1 MKAEKLLS
9 YFGRVGNQRF
19 IPEIDG
25 FRFLAIIPVVL
36 LHLST
41 GLFETSTVY
50 SNAQVEAANEFRQFM
65 LPGAVGVYVFFAIS
79 GFVLALPFA
88 RHYMF
93 NERKVALKGYFVR
106 RLTRL
111 EPPYLITLT
120 VMFLAHW
127 FLLKTEQPGILF
139 EHYIASFFYMHN
151 IVYDHWSLINPVAW
165 SLEIEIQFYLLVPLL
180 TRLFAIRSSNLR
192 RMIILLL
199 IASSYWVQTLLPLGD
214 WHLRP
219 SFLTSYQYFLAGFL
233 IADLYLNDKLQI
245 KKYFWDIL
253 GIVAVFIV
261 FWLEYKKGIY
271 RYFQSPAIIIAF
283 IAAFKGKLL
292 NSFFTNKIVSTI
304 GGMCYITYL
313 IHYAL
318 IHFIFQLVG
327 KVHTGQGFATDY
339 IVNTAIYLP
348 IVIAVSAMAFV
359 LIEKPFM
366 YRDWPQ
372 KVSLFI
378 KEKIYKK

>member
-1 MKAEKLLS
+1 MSTKNTLWNYL
-9 YFGRVGNQRF
+9 GRVTNQRF

-50 SNAQVEAANEFRQFM
+50 NDVQLTEANEFRQF
-65 LPGAVGVYVFFAIS
+65 LAPGLVGVYVFFAIS

-88 RHYMF
+88 RHYML
-93 NERKVALKGYFVR
+93 EEKKVALDGYFLR
-106 RLTRL
+106 RLMRL

-127 FLLKTEQPGILF
+127 MLLKTDSPGLLF
-139 EHYIASFFYMHN
+139 QHYIASFFYMHN
-151 IVYDHWSLINPVAW
+151 IIYNHWSVINPVAW
-165 SLEIEIQFYLLVPLL
+165 SLEIEIQFYLLVPLV
-180 TRLFAIRSSNLR
+180 TRFFAIHNAAIR
-192 RMIILLL
+192 RILIL
-199 IASSYWVQTLLPLGD
+199 ILIFSSYWVQLYLPLGQ
-214 WHLRP
+214 WHLGT
-219 SFLTSYQYFLAGFL
+219 SFLTTYQFFLVGF
-233 IADLYLNDKLQI
+233 IVADLYLSNLLNL
-245 KKYFWDIL
+245 KKYLWDIV
-253 GIVAVFIV
+253 GITAIFII

-271 RYFQSPAIIIAF
+271 RYFQSPAIILAF

-292 NSFFTNKIVSTI
+292 NVFFTNKIVSTI

-318 IHFIFQLVG
+318 IHFIFRLIG
-327 KVHTGQGFATDY
+327 KVHTREGFIIDY
-339 IVNTAIYLP
+339 FVNTVLFLP
-348 IVIAVSAMAFV
+348 MVIALSAVAFV

-366 YRDWPQ
+366 YRDWPN
-372 KVSLFI
+372 KLLVII
-378 KEKIYKK
+378 KRKKA